1 MLYDIKDFD
10 YTNGVFELLLS
21 GSVGSAKSML
31 LAHIAVDHCLRNP
44 GAVFGIGRLA
54 LPRLKETLCQK
65 IREHLD
71 GTGIRYSY
79 DQTKGSFKF
88 SNGSRIV
95 AFSWADKQYE
105 KFRSYEL
112 SGMGFEELSENRGDH
127 ERAYKEAFA
136 RVGRLRHVK
145 EKLIVSASNPD
156 SPGHWAYKYFINNK
170 SASRR
175 VYYSR
180 TSDNPFLPKSYIKNL
195 TEMYDPK
202 MYKRMVLGQWIEI
215 SDEVIYHTYD
225 SALNFK
231 DYEYKVDDRFP
242 IYMFFDFNIGH
253 GKPLSLGFHQFIR
266 GEYHVFAEVIIEG
279 QRTEDALVEAYNRG
293 LLDHDTNYVVHG
305 DATGRARNTRS
316 VHSDYD
322 VIEDYLESKRI
333 RFDIDVPRSNP
344 PIRERHNIVNR
355 VILSQGGKR
364 RLFVYKGCDITDEGL
379 RLTAL
384 KKNANYLEDD
394 SKRYQHITTA
404 LGYSL
409 CQTEN
414 DMLNNKSETSIL
426 TLSGG
431 KWL

>member
-156 SPGHWAYKYFINNK
+156 
-170 SASRR
+170 
-175 VYYSR
+175 
-180 TSDNPFLPKSYIKNL
+180 
-195 TEMYDPK
+195 
-202 MYKRMVLGQWIEI
+202 
-215 SDEVIYHTYD
+215 IYHTYD

-279 QRTEDALVEAYNRG
+279 QRTEDAMY
-293 LLDHDTNYVVHG
+293 
-305 DATGRARNTRS
+305 
-316 VHSDYD
+316 
-322 VIEDYLESKRI
+322 
-333 RFDIDVPRSNP
+333 
-344 PIRERHNIVNR
+344 
-355 VILSQGGKR
+355 QG
-364 RLFVYKGCDITDEGL
+364 
-379 RLTAL
+379 
-384 KKNANYLEDD
+384 
-394 SKRYQHITTA
+394 
-404 LGYSL
+404 
-409 CQTEN
+409 
-414 DMLNNKSETSIL
+414 L
-426 TLSGG
+426 TLQYASGITS
-431 KWL
+431 